1 MFLLIDNY
9 DSFTYNLVQAFQNL
23 GEDPVVLFNDDP
35 KILELAASGTLSKVV
50 LSPGP
55 GHPSAAGLCLEF
67 LQKLPPSVPVLGVCL
82 GHQILGLFGGAEV
95 KTGPVIMHGMQS
107 AIQHDGTGLFQGVPD
122 PFTVGRYHSLVVCCD
137 EKDEDK
143 YPFRVTARGPENEV
157 MALEYKDRP
166 WAGVQFHPE
175 SVLTPDG
182 LRLLSNFPDSLHYYH
197 KDKQMD
203 EKKPQTAAAAE
214 QEKPQLKTIM
224 ERLAMRQDLDASM
237 AQTAFDMLM
246 DGDMT
251 PVQTG
256 AFLMGLRAKGET
268 SLELRCAIRSVL
280 ARAVAVPPLPAGCID
295 VVGTGGDGRSS
306 FNCSTCSCLT
316 LAGMGYKVA
325 KHGNAAVS
333 STSGAADALS
343 LLGIPLE
350 KEADKIVEQI
360 EKTNFGFFFAP
371 NFHPSF
377 RHVGPARREL
387 GIRTLFNIL
396 GPMINP
402 SRPPYLLM
410 GVARPELVRLIADTL
425 SSSETLE
432 RAAIAYGA
440 GGYDEVTPM
449 GPATIIMLDHGKQ
462 IPMTLD
468 PAEFGIGPC
477 TPEDV
482 AVHSKEEAVS
492 CLRELLQGRGNSHMK
507 DMVVLNVG
515 LAIHVID
522 GTKSLASCMKEA
534 RDAVEGG
541 AGSRFVKNA

>member
-23 GEDPVVLFNDDP
+23 GEDPIVLFNDDP
-35 KILELAASGTLSKVV
+35 KILELAASGKLTKVV

-122 PFTVGRYHSLVVCCD
+122 PFTVGRYHSLVVCSD

-157 MALEYKDRP
+157 MALEYRDRP

-197 KDKQMD
+197 KDNETD
-203 EKKPQTAAAAE
+203 GKKSQAGAAAE

-350 KEADKIVEQI
+350 KEADKIVGQI

-449 GPATIIMLDHGKQ
+449 GPATIIMLDHGRQ

-482 AVHSKEEAVS
+482 AVHSKEEAVA

-522 GTKSLASCMKEA
+522 GTKSLDKCMKEA

-541 AGSRFVKNA
+541 AGSKFVKNA

>member
-9 DSFTYNLVQAFQNL
+9 DSFTYNLVQSFQNL

-35 KILELAASGTLSKVV
+35 GILDLAVSGKLTKVV

-197 KDKQMD
+197 KDNEMD
-203 EKKPQTAAAAE
+203 GKKTQAPAAG
-214 QEKPQLKTIM
+214 QEKPRLKTIM
-224 ERLAMRQDLDASM
+224 ERLAMRQDLDATM

-256 AFLMGLRAKGET
+256 AFLMALRAKGET

-316 LAGMGYKVA
+316 LAGMGCKVA

-449 GPATIIMLDHGKQ
+449 GPATIIMLDHGRQ

-468 PAEFGIGPC
+468 PAEYGIGPC

-492 CLRELLQGRGNSHMK
+492 CLRELLQGRGNAHMK

-515 LAIHVID
+515 LALHVID
-522 GTKSLASCMKEA
+522 GTKSLDKCMKEA

-541 AGSRFVKNA
+541 AGSKFVKNA